1 MYKKKKILAI
11 IPARAGSKGIKKKN
25 LIKINGISLLEY
37 VFNALKNLEIIDRSL
52 VSTDSNEIKRES
64 ERLGIPCTSLRPRKL
79 SKDNTA
85 ILDVLK
91 YEVNKIEKVE
101 SIVYDIIVLLE
112 PTSPLRQ
119 SKDVEK
125 AIKKLINT
133 KLKSLWSVSKV
144 DTKYNPLKQLKLEK
158 SKLKYYDNKGKG
170 VLFRQQLSD
179 LYIRNGVVYVFTRDF
194 IKRKKNL
201 LDLETGY
208 IVIDTPQISIDSNE
222 DVGLVRYFL
231 KN

>member
-1 MYKKKKILAI
+1 MIEDLNKYSGVL
-11 IPARAGSKGIKKKN
+11 KKN
-25 LIKINGISLLEY
+25 IFKIHENFQFSLLFDDFSKLTKSKEIHSY
-37 VFNALKNLEIIDRSL
+37 CLLERSYL
-52 VSTDSNEIKRES
+52 
-64 ERLGIPCTSLRPRKL
+64 
-79 SKDNTA
+79 
-85 ILDVLK
+85 
-91 YEVNKIEKVE
+91 YEGKSIFAPFFKIEKVE

-194 IKRKKNL
+194 IKKKKNL

>member
-1 MYKKKKILAI
+1 MYFKTKIYIMIEDLNKYS
-11 IPARAGSKGIKKKN
+11 GVLKKN
-25 LIKINGISLLEY
+25 IFKIHENFQFSLLFDDFSKLTKSKEIHSY
-37 VFNALKNLEIIDRSL
+37 CLLERSYL
-52 VSTDSNEIKRES
+52 
-64 ERLGIPCTSLRPRKL
+64 
-79 SKDNTA
+79 
-85 ILDVLK
+85 
-91 YEVNKIEKVE
+91 YEGKSIFAPFFKIEKVE

-194 IKRKKNL
+194 IKKKKNL